1 MAPRRTFP
9 ALAAAAVAAVL
20 SLGAASP
27 ARAASCPG
35 ADIVPA
41 AGNLAQVA
49 EATHCLL
56 NAERAARG
64 LKPTRHNAQLAQAAA
79 GFSRRMVAERFF
91 GHVAP
96 DGEELETRLVRSRYI
111 AASDDAFAIGENL
124 AWGQGELSTPRALV
138 TAWMN
143 SPGHRA
149 NVLHRGYAELG
160 LGFVLGTPSDPSQGA
175 TVTAEYGT
183 RPTVA
188 ATPRRSGRCAGART
202 ARARAAKA
210 KAARRT
216 CAAKAARRA
225 RA

>member
-9 ALAAAAVAAVL
+9 ALALAAVAALL

-27 ARAASCPG
+27 AQAAACPG
-35 ADIVPA
+35 ADLVPA
-41 AGNLAQVA
+41 AGNLAQVT

-56 NAERAARG
+56 NEQRAEHG
-64 LKPTRHNAQLAQAAA
+64 LAPTRPNALLAQAGA

-91 GHVAP
+91 AHVAP
-96 DGEELETRLVRSRYI
+96 DGEKLTTRLERARYI
-111 AASDDAFAIGENL
+111 TASDGFAVGENL

-149 NVLHRGYAELG
+149 NVLNGEYAELG

-175 TVTAEYGT
+175 TVTAEYGAVE
-183 RPTVA
+183 TVA
-188 ATPRRSGRCAGART
+188 MPRTSRCGTART

-216 CAAKAARRA
+216 CAAKPARRA